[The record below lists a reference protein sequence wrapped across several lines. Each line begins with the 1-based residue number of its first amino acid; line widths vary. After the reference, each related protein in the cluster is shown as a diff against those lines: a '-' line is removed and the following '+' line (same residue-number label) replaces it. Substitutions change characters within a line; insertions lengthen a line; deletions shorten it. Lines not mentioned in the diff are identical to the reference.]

1 VPTGQN
7 SAVTTTASQLPVAA
21 ASASRNNANLT
32 PSQPQQSAIGVPP
45 IRFNLT
51 NSRLALENQ
60 IICSWTQQFTEEQNF
75 SIHHDKIKNSH
86 KLYNII

>member
-1 VPTGQN
+1 
-7 SAVTTTASQLPVAA
+7 VTTTASQLPAAA
-21 ASASRNNANLT
+21 ASASRYNVNLT

-60 IICSWTQQFTEEQNF
+60 IIYSWTQQFTQKQSF
-75 SIHHDKIKNSH
+75 SIHHDKIKNNP
-86 KLYNII
+86 KLYTLM